1 MKNTEA
7 LNKWQ
12 AARKEQKENYIHKF
26 AKEADAYKEKY
37 SYRTGNKKEITVDD
51 IEKSLIVKF

>member
-12 AARKEQKENYIHKF
+12 AARKAEKENYIYKF

-37 SYRTGNKKEITVDD
+37 AYRTGKKEKNVDD
-51 IEKSLIVKF
+51 IEKELMGKF